1 MISELLPEDKRRLH
15 ELEQQLNELERGN
28 TLIQPSDIYLGL
40 RELTTR
46 LELLESLAEN
56 ESRPRRDD
64 YRRRVQSLKN
74 SHIHIKSGVDN
85 FVRRLDQNQHFSSQR
100 QELLGGY
107 TAASNGNY
115 DVECAN
121 ENSSLNRSGRMLN
134 EYIATGQETLS
145 ELLGQRDR
153 LKGVQRK
160 VLDIMNYL
168 GLSSSI
174 MRAVEKREIFD
185 KYIVYA
191 GMIIILIIIFIIW
204 YYFRK

>member
-1 MISELLPEDKRRLH
+1 
-15 ELEQQLNELERGN
+15 
-28 TLIQPSDIYLGL
+28 
-40 RELTTR
+40 
-46 LELLESLAEN
+46 
-56 ESRPRRDD
+56 
-64 YRRRVQSLKN
+64 
-74 SHIHIKSGVDN
+74 
-85 FVRRLDQNQHFSSQR
+85 
-100 QELLGGY
+100 
-107 TAASNGNY
+107 
-115 DVECAN
+115 
-121 ENSSLNRSGRMLN
+121 MLN